1 MTFVD
6 STRTLVGH
14 LVVLVCLA
22 ICLLL
27 RSRIP
32 EQVPLAGTASVQAA
46 APVAADD
53 PCVRHP

>member
-14 LVVLVCLA
+14 LVVLACLA

-32 EQVPLAGTASVQAA
+32 EQAPVAGTASVQAA
-46 APVAADD
+46 APVPADD